1 MPISIF
7 QFAQDQA
14 TRDAIS
20 QQARDQINAA
30 RQDARAA
37 AKNSRSSGVPT
48 PPTPPTPPAIPAI
61 AGSEGT
67 TIQQIPWNPNDDIP
81 PRVAGLGIAFFVAT
95 AAVLILM
102 PFTRALS
109 RAIDRSKP
117 RSSVPSEVT
126 TQLTR
131 LGQAVDAIAL
141 EVERI
146 SEGQRFTTK
155 LLADQREQSRTIL
168 SPVAGERSAGS

>member
-7 QFAQDQA
+7 QFAQAQA

-20 QQARDQINAA
+20 HQARDQINAA
-30 RQDARAA
+30 TQDALAA
-37 AKNSRSSGVPT
+37 AKNSRISGVPT
-48 PPTPPTPPAIPAI
+48 PPTPPTIPGI

-117 RSSVPSEVT
+117 RTSVPSEVT
-126 TQLTR
+126 TQLTQ
-131 LGQAVDAIAL
+131 LAQAVDAIAL

-155 LLADQREQSRTIL
+155 LLADQREHSRTIL

>member
-1 MPISIF
+1 MAASNFI
-7 QFAQDQA
+7 FAQDQA

-20 QQARDQINAA
+20 QQVRDQINAA
-30 RQDARAA
+30 RQDAIAAGKAARAA
-37 AKNSRSSGVPT
+37 AAT
-48 PPTPPTPPAIPAI
+48 APPPP
-61 AGSEGT
+61 GSEVT
-67 TIQQIPWNPNDDIP
+67 VQQIPWNPNDDIP
-81 PRVAGLGIAFFVAT
+81 PRAMGLGIAFLVT
-95 AAVLILM
+95 MAAVLILM

-117 RSSVPSEVT
+117 KASVPSEVT
-126 TQLTR
+126 AQLAQIS
-131 LGQAVDAIAL
+131 QAVDAIAV

-168 SPVAGERSAGS
+168 SPVAGERNAGG